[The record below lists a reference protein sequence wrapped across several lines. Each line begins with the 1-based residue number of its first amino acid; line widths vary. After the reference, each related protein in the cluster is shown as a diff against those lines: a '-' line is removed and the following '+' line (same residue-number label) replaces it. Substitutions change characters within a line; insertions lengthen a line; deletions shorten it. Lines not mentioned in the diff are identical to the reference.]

1 MVIMSDLEAITR
13 TGAVTV
19 LEQETVEA
27 LKASLGGEL
36 LLPGSDGYDDTRTI
50 WNAMIDKR
58 PALIARCSGT
68 ADVIAAVKFAR
79 EYDLLLSVRG
89 GGHNIAGTALCDDG
103 LTIDLSGMKG
113 LHVDL
118 KTHKVRAQPGCK
130 LGDLDRE
137 TQIFGL
143 AVPAGI
149 VTDTGIAGLTLGGG
163 FGWLTRRFGYTCD
176 NLVSADVVTADGSF
190 LKASEKENSDLFW
203 GLRGGGGNFGIV
215 TSFEYQ
221 AYPVGPQVT
230 AGMVIHPIDRAREV
244 VGFFREFSANAPE
257 ELCCVLILRLA
268 PPAPFLSKDVHGKPI
283 VAIAVC
289 HSGSLEDGERAVRPL
304 KELGNPLADI
314 IAPKPFAVHQTLFD
328 VAMAPG
334 RHYYWK
340 SHYLPEFLEAA
351 GGVLMDHAA
360 KITSPHSS
368 IFLFQLGGALARFGE
383 TDTPA
388 GNRNAAYV
396 LNVAASWEDPAQA
409 DEHIA
414 WSRECWSAMQQFST
428 GGVNVNFLTGEEG
441 DKRIRAA
448 YGEANYER
456 LVELK
461 NKYDPQNM
469 FRLNQNIPP
478 SV

>member
-1 MVIMSDLEAITR
+1 
-13 TGAVTV
+13 
-19 LEQETVEA
+19 
-27 LKASLGGEL
+27 
-36 LLPGSDGYDDTRTI
+36 
-50 WNAMIDKR
+50 
-58 PALIARCSGT
+58 
-68 ADVIAAVKFAR
+68 
-79 EYDLLLSVRG
+79 
-89 GGHNIAGTALCDDG
+89 
-103 LTIDLSGMKG
+103 MKG

-118 KTHKVRAQPGCK
+118 KTRTVRAQPGCN

-137 TQIFGL
+137 TQVFGL

-163 FGWLTRRFGYTCD
+163 FGYLTRRYGYTCD
-176 NLVSADVVTADGSF
+176 NLLSADVVTADGSF
-190 LKASEKENSDLFW
+190 LTASEKENSDLFW

-230 AGMVIHPIDRAREV
+230 AGMVIHPMERAREV
-244 VGFFREFSANAPE
+244 LEFFREFSTGAPE

-268 PPAPFLSKDVHGKPI
+268 PPAPFLPEEVHGKPI

-304 KELGNPLADI
+304 KEFGNPLADI
-314 IAPKPFAVHQTLFD
+314 IESKPFVVHQTLFD

-340 SHYLPEFLEAA
+340 SHYLPEFLETA
-351 GGVLMDHAA
+351 GNVLMGHAA
-360 KITSPHSS
+360 KISSPHSS
-368 IFLFQLGGALARFGE
+368 ILVFQLGGALTRFGE

-396 LNVAASWEDPAQA
+396 LNVSASWEDPTQT
-409 DEHIA
+409 DEQIA
-414 WSRECWSAMQQFST
+414 WARGCWSDMQQFST

-441 DKRIRAA
+441 DERVRAA
-448 YGEANYER
+448 YGAANYKR

>member
-1 MVIMSDLEAITR
+1 MLD
-13 TGAVTV
+13 
-19 LEQETVEA
+19 ETTIEKF
-27 LKASLGGEL
+27 KASLGGEL
-36 LLPGSDGYDDTRTI
+36 IQPNDEGYDDARKV

-58 PALIARCSGT
+58 PALIAQCSGT
-68 ADVIAAVKFAR
+68 ADVITAVNFAR
-79 EYDLLLSVRG
+79 EQGVLLSVRG

-118 KTHKVRAQPGCK
+118 KTRTVRAQPGCR

-163 FGWLTRRFGYTCD
+163 FGWLTRRYGYTCD
-176 NLVSADVVTADGSF
+176 NLLSADVVTADGSF
-190 LKASEKENSDLFW
+190 LTASEKENSDLFW

-221 AYPVGPQVT
+221 AYPLGPQVT
-230 AGMVIHPIDRAREV
+230 AGMVIHPMESAREV
-244 VGFFREFSANAPE
+244 VGFFREFSAGASD
-257 ELCCVLILRLA
+257 ELCCLLTLRLA
-268 PPAPFLSKDVHGKPI
+268 PPAPFLPKEVHGKPI
-283 VAIAVC
+283 VGIAVC
-289 HSGSLEDGERAVRPL
+289 YSGSLEDGERAVRPL
-304 KELGNPLADI
+304 KEFGNPLADI
-314 IAPKPFAVHQTLFD
+314 IGPKPFVVHQTLFD
-328 VAMAPG
+328 AAMAPG

-340 SHYLPEFLEAA
+340 SEYLPEFSEAA

-360 KITSPHSS
+360 KITSAHSS
-368 IFLFQLGGALARFGE
+368 MLFFQLGGAMARFEE

-396 LNVAASWEDPAQA
+396 LNVAASWEDPAQT
-409 DEHIA
+409 DEQIA
-414 WSRECWSAMQQFST
+414 WARGCWSAMQQFST

-441 DKRIRAA
+441 NQRVRAA
-448 YGEANYER
+448 YGAANYER

>member
-1 MVIMSDLEAITR
+1 MLD
-13 TGAVTV
+13 
-19 LEQETVEA
+19 ETTIEKF
-27 LKASLGGEL
+27 KASLGGEL
-36 LLPGSDGYDDTRTI
+36 IQPNDEGYDDARKV

-68 ADVIAAVKFAR
+68 VDVITAVNFAR
-79 EYDLLLSVRG
+79 EQGLLLSVRG

-113 LHVDL
+113 FHVDL
-118 KTHKVRAQPGCK
+118 KTRTVRAQPGCR

-137 TQIFGL
+137 TQVFGL
-143 AVPAGI
+143 VVPAGI

-163 FGWLTRRFGYTCD
+163 FGWLTRRYGYTCD
-176 NLVSADVVTADGSF
+176 NLLSADVVTADGSF
-190 LKASEKENSDLFW
+190 LTASKKENSDLFW

-221 AYPVGPQVT
+221 AYPLGPQVT
-230 AGMVIHPIDRAREV
+230 AGIVIHPMEKASEV
-244 VGFFREFSANAPE
+244 VGFFREFSAGAPE
-257 ELCCVLILRLA
+257 ELCCLLTLRLA
-268 PPAPFLSKDVHGKPI
+268 PAAPFLPKEVHGKPI
-283 VAIAVC
+283 VGIAVC
-289 HSGSLEDGERAVRPL
+289 HSGSPEDGERAIRPL
-304 KELGNPLADI
+304 KEFGDPLGDI
-314 IAPKPFAVHQTLFD
+314 IAPKPFVVHQTLFD

-340 SHYLPEFLEAA
+340 SEYLPEFSEAA

-368 IFLFQLGGALARFGE
+368 ILLFQLGGALARFGE

-396 LNVAASWEDPAQA
+396 LNVAASWEDSEQT
-409 DEHIA
+409 DEQVTWA
-414 WSRECWSAMQQFST
+414 RGCWSAMQQFST

-441 DKRIRAA
+441 NQRVRAA
-448 YGEANYER
+448 YGAANYER
-456 LVELK
+456 LVGLK

>member
-1 MVIMSDLEAITR
+1 MIDQATME
-13 TGAVTV
+13 
-19 LEQETVEA
+19 EF
-27 LKASLGGEL
+27 KASLGGEL
-36 LLPGSDGYDDTRTI
+36 IQPNDDSYDEVRKV

-68 ADVIAAVKFAR
+68 ADVITSVNFAR
-79 EYDLLLSVRG
+79 ENNLLLSVRG
-89 GGHNIAGTALCDDG
+89 GGHNISGSAVCDDG
-103 LTIDLSGMKG
+103 LMIDLSRMKG

-118 KTHKVRAQPGCK
+118 KTRTVRAQPGCR

-143 AVPAGI
+143 VVPAGI

-163 FGWLTRRFGYTCD
+163 FGYLTRRFGYTCD
-176 NLVSADVVTADGSF
+176 NLLSADVVTADGSF
-190 LKASEKENSDLFW
+190 LTASEKENSDLFW

-221 AYPVGPQVT
+221 AYQVGPQVT
-230 AGMVIHPIDRAREV
+230 AGMIVYPMERAREV
-244 VGFFREFSANAPE
+244 VGFFREFSASAPE
-257 ELCCVLILRLA
+257 ELCCVLIMRHA
-268 PPAPFLSKDVHGKPI
+268 PPAPFLPEEVHGKPI

-289 HSGSLEDGERAVRPL
+289 HSGSLEDGERVVRPL
-304 KELGNPLADI
+304 KEFGNPLGDI

-351 GGVLMDHAA
+351 ANVLMDHAA
-360 KITSPHSS
+360 KISSPYSS
-368 IFLFQLGGALARFGE
+368 ILVFQLGGALARFGE

-388 GNRNAAYV
+388 GNRDAAYV
-396 LNVAASWEDPAQA
+396 LNVSASWEDPAQT
-409 DEHIA
+409 DEQIA
-414 WSRECWSAMQQFST
+414 WSRECWAAMQQFST
-428 GGVNVNFLTGEEG
+428 GGVNVNFLTEEEG
-441 DKRIRAA
+441 NARVRAA
-448 YGEANYER
+448 YGDANFDR

-461 NKYDPQNM
+461 NKYDPQNI

>member
-1 MVIMSDLEAITR
+1 MSDLEAITR

-79 EYDLLLSVRG
+79 EYNLLLSVRG

>member
-1 MVIMSDLEAITR
+1 MIDQA
-13 TGAVTV
+13 
-19 LEQETVEA
+19 TVEEF
-27 LKASLGGEL
+27 KANLGGEL
-36 LLPGSDGYDDTRTI
+36 IQPKDEGYDDARKV

-68 ADVIAAVKFAR
+68 ADVITAVKFAR
-79 EYDLLLSVRG
+79 EHNLLFSVRG
-89 GGHNIAGTALCDDG
+89 GGHNIAGSALCDDG
-103 LTIDLSGMKG
+103 LTIDLSRMKG

-118 KTHKVRAQPGCK
+118 KTRTVRAQPGCN

-143 AVPAGI
+143 VVPAGI

-163 FGWLTRRFGYTCD
+163 FGWLTRRYGYTCD
-176 NLVSADVVTADGSF
+176 NLLSADVVTADGSF
-190 LKASEKENSDLFW
+190 LTASEKENSDLFW

-221 AYPVGPQVT
+221 AYSVGPQVT
-230 AGMVIHPIDRAREV
+230 AGIVIHSMEKAREV
-244 VGFFREFSANAPE
+244 VGFFREFSATAPE
-257 ELCCVLILRLA
+257 ELCCLLTLRLA
-268 PPAPFLSKDVHGKPI
+268 PPAPFLPPEVHGKPI
-283 VAIAVC
+283 VGIAVC
-289 HSGSLEDGERAVRPL
+289 HSGSLEDGERAVLPL
-304 KELGNPLADI
+304 KEFGDPLADT
-314 IAPKPFAVHQTLFD
+314 IAPKPFVVHQTLFD

-351 GGVLMDHAA
+351 GEVLMGHAA
-360 KITSPHSS
+360 KISSPHSS
-368 IFLFQLGGALARFGE
+368 ILVFQLGGALARFGE

-396 LNVAASWEDPAQA
+396 LNVAASWEDPTHT
-409 DEHIA
+409 DEQISWA
-414 WSRECWSAMQQFST
+414 RGCWSDMQQFST

-441 DKRIRAA
+441 DKRVRAA
-448 YGEANYER
+448 YGDANYKR
-456 LVELK
+456 LVEIK
-461 NKYDPQNM
+461 NKYDPHNM

>member
-1 MVIMSDLEAITR
+1 MFD
-13 TGAVTV
+13 
-19 LEQETVEA
+19 ETSIEKF
-27 LKASLGGEL
+27 KASLGGKLIQPKDE
-36 LLPGSDGYDDTRTI
+36 GYDDARKV

-58 PALIARCSGT
+58 PALIAQCRGT
-68 ADVIAAVKFAR
+68 ADVITSVNFAR
-79 EYDLLLSVRG
+79 EQGLLLSVRG

-118 KTHKVRAQPGCK
+118 KTRTVRAQPGCR

-143 AVPAGI
+143 VVPAGI

-163 FGWLTRRFGYTCD
+163 FGYLTRRYGYTCD
-176 NLVSADVVTADGSF
+176 NLLSADVVTADGSF
-190 LKASEKENSDLFW
+190 LTASEKENSDLFW

-221 AYPVGPQVT
+221 AYPIGPKVT
-230 AGMVIHPIDRAREV
+230 AGMVVHPMEKAREM
-244 VGFFREFSANAPE
+244 VGFFREFSATAPE

-268 PPAPFLSKDVHGKPI
+268 PPAPFLPKEVHGKPI

-289 HSGSLEDGERAVRPL
+289 HSGNLEDGERAVRPL
-304 KELGNPLADI
+304 KEFGNPLGDI
-314 IAPKPFAVHQTLFD
+314 IEPKPFAVHQTLFD

-351 GGVLMDHAA
+351 SNVLLDHAA
-360 KITSPHSS
+360 KISSPHSS
-368 IFLFQLGGALARFGE
+368 ILVFQLGGALVRFGE

-396 LNVAASWEDPAQA
+396 LNVAASWEDPTQT
-409 DEHIA
+409 DEQIA
-414 WSRECWSAMQQFST
+414 WSRGCWSDMQQFST

-441 DKRIRAA
+441 NERVFAA
-448 YGEANYER
+448 YGAANYQR

>member
-1 MVIMSDLEAITR
+1 MLD
-13 TGAVTV
+13 
-19 LEQETVEA
+19 ETTIEKF
-27 LKASLGGEL
+27 KASLGGEL
-36 LLPGSDGYDDTRTI
+36 IQPNDEGYDDARKV

-68 ADVIAAVKFAR
+68 VDVITAVNFAR
-79 EYDLLLSVRG
+79 EQGLLLSVRG

-118 KTHKVRAQPGCK
+118 KTRTVRAQPGCR

-137 TQIFGL
+137 TQVFGL
-143 AVPAGI
+143 VVPAGI

-163 FGWLTRRFGYTCD
+163 FGWLTRRYGYTCD
-176 NLVSADVVTADGSF
+176 NLLSADVVTADGSF
-190 LKASEKENSDLFW
+190 LTASKKENSDLFW

-221 AYPVGPQVT
+221 AYPLGPQVT
-230 AGMVIHPIDRAREV
+230 AGIVIHPMEKASEV
-244 VGFFREFSANAPE
+244 VGFFREFSADAPE
-257 ELCCVLILRLA
+257 ELCCLLTLRLA
-268 PPAPFLSKDVHGKPI
+268 PAAPFLPKEVHGKPI
-283 VAIAVC
+283 VGIAVC
-289 HSGSLEDGERAVRPL
+289 HSGSPEDGERAIRPL
-304 KELGNPLADI
+304 KEFGDPLGDI
-314 IAPKPFAVHQTLFD
+314 IAPKPFVVHQTLFD

-340 SHYLPEFLEAA
+340 SEYLPEFSEAA

-368 IFLFQLGGALARFGE
+368 ILLFQLGGALARFGE

-396 LNVAASWEDPAQA
+396 LNVAASWEDSEQT
-409 DEHIA
+409 DEQVTWA
-414 WSRECWSAMQQFST
+414 RGCWSAMQQFST

-441 DKRIRAA
+441 NQRVRAA
-448 YGEANYER
+448 YGAANYDR
-456 LVELK
+456 LVGLK

>member
-1 MVIMSDLEAITR
+1 MLDQA
-13 TGAVTV
+13 
-19 LEQETVEA
+19 TVEKF
-27 LKASLGGEL
+27 KASLGGEL
-36 LLPGSDGYDDTRTI
+36 IQPNDDSYDDARKV

-68 ADVIAAVKFAR
+68 ADVITAVNFAR
-79 EYDLLLSVRG
+79 EHDLLLSVRG
-89 GGHNIAGTALCDDG
+89 GGHNIAGSALCDDG

-118 KTHKVRAQPGCK
+118 KTRTVRAQPGCN

-163 FGWLTRRFGYTCD
+163 FGYLTRRYGYTCD
-176 NLVSADVVTADGSF
+176 NLLSADVVTADGSF
-190 LKASEKENSDLFW
+190 LTASEKENSDLFW

-230 AGMVIHPIDRAREV
+230 AGMVIHPMERAREV
-244 VGFFREFSANAPE
+244 VGFFREFSAGAPE
-257 ELCCVLILRLA
+257 ELCCVLILRMA
-268 PPAPFLSKDVHGKPI
+268 PPAPFLPEEVHGKPI

-304 KELGNPLADI
+304 KEFGNPLADI
-314 IAPKPFAVHQTLFD
+314 IAPKPFMVHQTLFD

-351 GGVLMDHAA
+351 GNVLMDHAT
-360 KITSPHSS
+360 KIISPHSS
-368 IFLFQLGGALARFGE
+368 ILVFQLGGALARFGE

-396 LNVAASWEDPAQA
+396 LNVAASWEDPTHT
-409 DEHIA
+409 DEQIA
-414 WSRECWSAMQQFST
+414 WARGCWSDMQQFST

-441 DKRIRAA
+441 DERVRAA
-448 YGEANYER
+448 YGAANYKR
-456 LVELK
+456 LVEIK

-478 SV
+478 SA

>member
-1 MVIMSDLEAITR
+1 MSDLEAITR

-19 LEQETVEA
+19 LAQETVEA

>member
-1 MVIMSDLEAITR
+1 MLDEA
-13 TGAVTV
+13 
-19 LEQETVEA
+19 TVEKF
-27 LKASLGGEL
+27 KASLGGEL
-36 LLPGSDGYDDTRTI
+36 IQPNDDSYDDARKV

-58 PALIARCSGT
+58 PGLIARCSGT
-68 ADVIAAVKFAR
+68 ADVITAVNFAL

-89 GGHNIAGTALCDDG
+89 GGHNIAGSALCHDG

-118 KTHKVRAQPGCK
+118 KTRTVRAQPGCR

-163 FGWLTRRFGYTCD
+163 FGYLTRRYGYTCD
-176 NLVSADVVTADGSF
+176 NLLSADVVTADGSF
-190 LKASEKENSDLFW
+190 LTASEKENSDLFW

-230 AGMVIHPIDRAREV
+230 AGMVIHPMERAREV
-244 VGFFREFSANAPE
+244 VGFFREFSVTAPE

-268 PPAPFLSKDVHGKPI
+268 PPAPFLPEEVHGKPI

-289 HSGSLEDGERAVRPL
+289 HSGSIEDGESAVRPL
-304 KELGNPLADI
+304 KEFGNPLADI

-351 GGVLMDHAA
+351 GNVLMGHAA
-360 KITSPHSS
+360 KISSPHSS
-368 IFLFQLGGALARFGE
+368 ILVFQLGGALARFGE

-388 GNRNAAYV
+388 GNRDAAYV
-396 LNVAASWEDPAQA
+396 LNVAASWEDPTHT
-409 DEHIA
+409 DEQIA
-414 WSRECWSAMQQFST
+414 WARGCWSDMQQFST

-441 DKRIRAA
+441 DERVRAA
-448 YGEANYER
+448 YGAANYKR

-469 FRLNQNIPP
+469 FRLNQNIKPT
-478 SV
+478 V

>member
-36 LLPGSDGYDDTRTI
+36 LLPGSDGYDDTRII

-163 FGWLTRRFGYTCD
+163 FGYLTRRYGYTCD
-176 NLVSADVVTADGSF
+176 NLLSADVVTADGSF
-190 LKASEKENSDLFW
+190 LTASEKENSDLFW

-230 AGMVIHPIDRAREV
+230 AGMVIHPMERAREV

>member
-1 MVIMSDLEAITR
+1 MSDLEAITR

-163 FGWLTRRFGYTCD
+163 FGYLTRRYGYTCD
-176 NLVSADVVTADGSF
+176 NLLSADVVTADGSF
-190 LKASEKENSDLFW
+190 LTASEKENSDLFW

-230 AGMVIHPIDRAREV
+230 AGMVIHPMERAREV

>member
-1 MVIMSDLEAITR
+1 MIDQAAAAEF
-13 TGAVTV
+13 
-19 LEQETVEA
+19 
-27 LKASLGGEL
+27 KASLGGEL
-36 LLPGSDGYDDTRTI
+36 IQPNDAGYDDARKV

-58 PALIARCSGT
+58 PALIARCRGT
-68 ADVIAAVKFAR
+68 ADVITAVKFAR
-79 EYDLLLSVRG
+79 EHNLLFSVRG
-89 GGHNIAGTALCDDG
+89 GGHNIAGSALCDDG

-118 KTHKVRAQPGCK
+118 KTRTVRAQPGCN

-143 AVPAGI
+143 VVPAGI

-163 FGWLTRRFGYTCD
+163 FGWLTRRYGYTCD
-176 NLVSADVVTADGSF
+176 NLLSVDVVTADGSF
-190 LKASEKENSDLFW
+190 LTASDKENSDLFW

-230 AGMVIHPIDRAREV
+230 AGIVIHSMEKAREV
-244 VGFFREFSANAPE
+244 VGFFREFSASAPE
-257 ELCCVLILRLA
+257 ELCCLLTLRLA
-268 PPAPFLSKDVHGKPI
+268 PPAPFLPPEVHGKPI
-283 VAIAVC
+283 VGIAVC
-289 HSGSLEDGERAVRPL
+289 HSGSLEDGERAVLPL
-304 KELGNPLADI
+304 KEFGEPLADT
-314 IAPKPFAVHQTLFD
+314 IAPKPFVVHQTLFD

-351 GGVLMDHAA
+351 GNVLMGHAA
-360 KITSPHSS
+360 KISSPHSS
-368 IFLFQLGGALARFGE
+368 ILVFQLGGALARFGE

-396 LNVAASWEDPAQA
+396 LNVAAAWEEPTHT
-409 DEHIA
+409 DEQIA
-414 WSRECWSAMQQFST
+414 WARGCWSDMQQFST

-441 DKRIRAA
+441 DKRVRAA
-448 YGEANYER
+448 YGDANYKR
-456 LVELK
+456 LVEIK
-461 NKYDPQNM
+461 NKYDPQNV

>member
-1 MVIMSDLEAITR
+1 MLD
-13 TGAVTV
+13 
-19 LEQETVEA
+19 ETTIE
-27 LKASLGGEL
+27 KFKMSLGGEL
-36 LLPGSDGYDDTRTI
+36 IQPNDQSYDDARKV

-68 ADVIAAVKFAR
+68 ADVITAVNFAR
-79 EYDLLLSVRG
+79 EQGLLLSVRG

-118 KTHKVRAQPGCK
+118 KTRTVRAQPGCR

-143 AVPAGI
+143 VVPAGI

-163 FGWLTRRFGYTCD
+163 FGYLTRRYGYTCD
-176 NLVSADVVTADGSF
+176 NLLSADVVTADGSF
-190 LKASEKENSDLFW
+190 LTASEKENSDLFW

-221 AYPVGPQVT
+221 AYPIGPQVT
-230 AGMVIHPIDRAREV
+230 AGMVVHPMERAREV
-244 VGFFREFSANAPE
+244 VGFFREFSATAPE

-268 PPAPFLSKDVHGKPI
+268 PPAPFLPKEVHGKPI

-289 HSGSLEDGERAVRPL
+289 HSGGLEDGERAVRSL
-304 KELGNPLADI
+304 KEFGNPLGDI
-314 IAPKPFAVHQTLFD
+314 IEPKPFAVHQTLFD
-328 VAMAPG
+328 AAMAPG

-351 GGVLMDHAA
+351 SNVLLDHAA
-360 KITSPHSS
+360 KISSPYSS
-368 IFLFQLGGALARFGE
+368 ILIFQLGGALARFSE

-396 LNVAASWEDPAQA
+396 LNVAASWEDPTQT
-409 DEHIA
+409 DEQIA
-414 WSRECWSAMQQFST
+414 WSRGCWSDMKQFST

-441 DKRIRAA
+441 NERVLAA
-448 YGEANYER
+448 YGAANYQR

>member
-1 MVIMSDLEAITR
+1 MLDEA
-13 TGAVTV
+13 
-19 LEQETVEA
+19 TVEKF
-27 LKASLGGEL
+27 KASLGGEL
-36 LLPGSDGYDDTRTI
+36 IQPNDDSYDDARKV

-68 ADVIAAVKFAR
+68 ADVITAVNFAR
-79 EYDLLLSVRG
+79 EHDLLLSVRG
-89 GGHNIAGTALCDDG
+89 GGHNIAGSALCDDG

-118 KTHKVRAQPGCK
+118 KTRTVRAQPGCN

-137 TQIFGL
+137 TQVFGL

-163 FGWLTRRFGYTCD
+163 FGYLTRRYGYTCD
-176 NLVSADVVTADGSF
+176 NLLSADVVTADGSF
-190 LKASEKENSDLFW
+190 LTASEKENSDLFW

-230 AGMVIHPIDRAREV
+230 AGVVIHPMERAREV
-244 VGFFREFSANAPE
+244 VGFFREFSAGASE

-268 PPAPFLSKDVHGKPI
+268 PPAPFLPKEVHGKPI

-304 KELGNPLADI
+304 KEFGNPLADI
-314 IAPKPFAVHQTLFD
+314 IAPKPFMVHQTLFD

-334 RHYYWK
+334 RNYYWK
-340 SHYLPEFLEAA
+340 SHYLPEFSEAA
-351 GGVLMDHAA
+351 GNVLMDHAA

-368 IFLFQLGGALARFGE
+368 ILFFQLGGALARFGE

-396 LNVAASWEDPAQA
+396 LNVSASWEDPTQT
-409 DEHIA
+409 DEQIA
-414 WSRECWSAMQQFST
+414 WARVCWSDMQQFST

-441 DKRIRAA
+441 DERVRAA
-448 YGEANYER
+448 YGAANYKR
-456 LVELK
+456 LV
-461 NKYDPQNM
+461 
-469 FRLNQNIPP
+469 
-478 SV
+478 

>member
-1 MVIMSDLEAITR
+1 MLD
-13 TGAVTV
+13 
-19 LEQETVEA
+19 ETTIEKF
-27 LKASLGGEL
+27 KASLGGEL
-36 LLPGSDGYDDTRTI
+36 IQPNDEGYDDARKV

-68 ADVIAAVKFAR
+68 ADVITAVNFAR
-79 EYDLLLSVRG
+79 EQGLLLSVRG

-113 LHVDL
+113 FHVDL
-118 KTHKVRAQPGCK
+118 KTRTVRAQPGCR

-137 TQIFGL
+137 TQVFGL
-143 AVPAGI
+143 VVPAGI

-163 FGWLTRRFGYTCD
+163 FGWLTRRYGYTCD
-176 NLVSADVVTADGSF
+176 NLLSADVVTADGSF
-190 LKASEKENSDLFW
+190 LTASKKENSDLFW

-221 AYPVGPQVT
+221 AYPLGPQVT
-230 AGMVIHPIDRAREV
+230 AGIVIHPMEKASEV
-244 VGFFREFSANAPE
+244 VGFFREFSAGAPE
-257 ELCCVLILRLA
+257 ELCCLLTLRLA
-268 PPAPFLSKDVHGKPI
+268 PAAPFLPKEVHGKPI
-283 VAIAVC
+283 VGIAVC
-289 HSGSLEDGERAVRPL
+289 HSGSPEDGERAIRPL
-304 KELGNPLADI
+304 KEFGDPLGDI
-314 IAPKPFAVHQTLFD
+314 IAPKPFVVHQTLFD

-340 SHYLPEFLEAA
+340 SEYLPEFSEAA

-368 IFLFQLGGALARFGE
+368 ILLFQLGGALARFGE

-396 LNVAASWEDPAQA
+396 LNVAASWEDSEQT
-409 DEHIA
+409 DEQVTWA
-414 WSRECWSAMQQFST
+414 RGCWSAMQQFST

-441 DKRIRAA
+441 NQRVRAA
-448 YGEANYER
+448 YGAANYDR
-456 LVELK
+456 LVGLK

>member
-1 MVIMSDLEAITR
+1 MLDEA
-13 TGAVTV
+13 
-19 LEQETVEA
+19 TVEK
-27 LKASLGGEL
+27 LKASLRGEL
-36 LLPGSDGYDDTRTI
+36 IQPHDERYDDARKV

-68 ADVIAAVKFAR
+68 ADVIAAVNFAR
-79 EYDLLLSVRG
+79 EHDLLLSVRG

-113 LHVDL
+113 IHVDL
-118 KTHKVRAQPGCK
+118 KTRTVRAQPGCN

-137 TQIFGL
+137 TQVFGL

-163 FGWLTRRFGYTCD
+163 FGWLTRRYGYTCD
-176 NLVSADVVTADGSF
+176 NLLSADVVTADGTV
-190 LKASEKENSDLFW
+190 LTASDKQNAELFW
-203 GLRGGGGNFGIV
+203 GLRGGGGNFGVV
-215 TSFEYQ
+215 TSFAYQ

-230 AGMVIHPIDRAREV
+230 AGMVVHPMERPREV
-244 VGFFREFSANAPE
+244 VEFFREFSASAPE
-257 ELCCVLILRLA
+257 ELCCLLNLRQA
-268 PPAPFLSKDVHGKPI
+268 PPAPFLPEEVHGKPI

-304 KELGNPLADI
+304 KEFGDPLADV
-314 IAPKPFAVHQTLFD
+314 IAPKPFVVHQSMLD
-328 VAMAPG
+328 AAQPPG

-340 SHYLPEFLEAA
+340 SEYLAEFSEAA

-360 KITSPHSS
+360 KITSPHSA
-368 IFLFQLGGALARFGE
+368 ILLFQLGGALARFGD

-396 LNVAASWEDPAQA
+396 LNVAASWEDPAQT
-409 DEHIA
+409 DEQVA
-414 WSRECWSAMQQFST
+414 WARGCWSAMQQFST

-441 DKRIRAA
+441 NQRVHAA
-448 YGEANYER
+448 YGAANYKR

-469 FRLNQNIPP
+469 FRVNQNIKPTL
-478 SV
+478 